1 MLVDAP
7 ASVASLIVPCHSP
20 DLQHATRHFNS
31 IARQGTAVGPDP
43 LNPVKKGKK
52 IIRFCSMSL
61 VSGLDEPPISAE
73 ISNHLTSEQSV
84 SSQGCLKC
92 LVVDNT
98 PSIVKGPPVRVDRVF
113 RTWRRWSV
121 GIEAT
126 TALRSVSVLVTSA
139 IFVCLIVHS
148 RGVTGSDK

>member
-1 MLVDAP
+1 M
-7 ASVASLIVPCHSP
+7 SP
-20 DLQHATRHFNS
+20 
-31 IARQGTAVGPDP
+31 
-43 LNPVKKGKK
+43 
-52 IIRFCSMSL
+52 

-73 ISNHLTSEQSV
+73 ISNHLTSEQGV

-98 PSIVKGPPVRVDRVF
+98 PAIVKGPPVRVDRI

-126 TALRSVSVLVTSA
+126 TALRSVSVLVTCA
-139 IFVCLIVHS
+139 IFVLLIVHG
-148 RGVTGSDK
+148 RGVASNQIHIMRVR